1 MDVVGTCGTFSADEC
16 KRLMR
21 GARRVSYKKMVAKIK
36 KELPELY
43 EELALQYSN
52 PFEDQCS
59 QTKTHYI
66 LVHSAIDY
74 FILK

>member
-1 MDVVGTCGTFSADEC
+1 MDLIGTCATFSQTEC
-16 KRLMR
+16 ERLLR
-21 GARRVSYKKMVAKIK
+21 GSRRVSYKRMVAKIK

-43 EELALQYSN
+43 KELALQYYN

-66 LVHSAIDY
+66 LVHSATDY